1 MGVGV
6 DQWHHHEDGERLYE
20 EVGKEKERIH
30 EGYSAERPCGRTR
43 RELMK

>member
-6 DQWHHHEDGERLYE
+6 DQWHRHEGGERLYV

-30 EGYSAERPCGRTR
+30 GDIQQRGPVDVPVVS
-43 RELMK
+43 